1 MVLKDAVVGFW
12 EYDGSGVGSSV
23 GFGVGEDVGSGLF
36 GAEKEKNAVR
46 MTYCSVH
53 LGRSLV
59 HEYTNFCL
67 TW

>member
-36 GAEKEKNAVR
+36 GAEKEKKCRENDILFSA
-46 MTYCSVH
+46 
-53 LGRSLV
+53 LGEV
-59 HEYTNFCL
+59 TCA
-67 TW
+67 